1 MSVMNRPLFR
11 ANGGSVN
18 GDRRRDIVDEIN
30 ELDRLVAD
38 EIISQARADHDRQL
52 LRDEMMQIPLSE
64 SEQKTIKDMAGS
76 YFRDVGG
83 KGRESMKDRGRGPRI
98 RIEEL
103 ADGGPANGF
112 PDLSGDGR
120 ITQKDILMG
129 RGVIAKQEGG
139 PIMSQEAAGQVQM
152 ASEAE
157 GQQVGLDY
165 VAKTLGGI
173 DQAEDVESMI
183 NAIRG
188 NDMPIEARR
197 TELAG
202 FVGQDDAMATP
213 ESVLAMVQPTI
224 MLSEEGAMNSGI
236 GDLMQGMTSDIDM
249 ATEAGAPTDMGQ
261 GVGQLMM
268 AGAPMDAA
276 PQQFA
281 NGGAVQPVHMQQAG
295 DPALVKKIQDLQLA
309 GRTLFPS
316 KSAEDL
322 YAEYLPTFQ
331 NLIGKTTEDRDKD
344 RALALA
350 KAGFQFAAGRGPK
363 GENIAGQPFLSQ
375 LGSVGGQFTEDIA
388 DISTQDRKTDTALRT
403 LAAQAAFDQS
413 AAQKKAQSE
422 FVSDVFQET
431 LKPKEPFVIGQT
443 TTELG
448 TVLNVYSEGDRDEKG
463 DLVPISLGQA
473 LQSGLPMTQTSDTP
487 TKPLTVS
494 QIPSGKDPDQSRRI
508 LQPRLFAYSEGLMEA
523 GALRKFENQI
533 ENAFP
538 FESKDGDIVFD
549 TPLQTNVIEAV
560 VIRKLKGLPV
570 NLRPELEEEALKQ
583 AVEIGAKNPSFLG
596 GAFATEEVLDPASRA
611 SQLLPKEPDLD
622 ALAAEIPGLIA
633 DIDVSKTVG
642 TQNAIFGKVGG
653 VVDMAIETLTGT
665 DPGLSA
671 DYQAGLTALS
681 TLAKTN
687 LILLLET
694 QPGKEN
700 VNLQTQMQSLLNDI
714 ETTPL
719 APTGTQIRRYEANQR
734 FNAQVVGLLEQ
745 QLEIGDLS
753 AVEQKQI
760 RNSLLKL
767 KGISNDLGK
776 VLTRL
781 NVATG
786 QPQTSGRL
794 LTTPDG
800 SIDLMQFM
808 PQEEK
813 PQ

>member
-1 MSVMNRPLFR
+1 MNVMNRPLFR
-11 ANGGSVN
+11 AKGGETS
-18 GDRRRDIVDEIN
+18 
-30 ELDRLVAD
+30 
-38 EIISQARADHDRQL
+38 
-52 LRDEMMQIPLSE
+52 
-64 SEQKTIKDMAGS
+64 K
-76 YFRDVGG
+76 
-83 KGRESMKDRGRGPRI
+83 
-98 RIEEL
+98 
-103 ADGGPANGF
+103 F
-112 PDLSGDGR
+112 PDLSGDGK

-139 PIMSQEAAGQVQM
+139 PIMPQEAAGQVQM

-197 TELAG
+197 TELAE

-213 ESVLAMVQPTI
+213 EAVLAMVQPAI
-224 MLSEEGAMNSGI
+224 MLTEEGAMNSGI
-236 GDLMQGMTSDIDM
+236 GDLMRDMTQDVDM
-249 ATEAGAPTDMGQ
+249 ATDAGAPTDMGQ
-261 GVGQLMM
+261 GVGALMM
-268 AGAPMDAA
+268 AGASMDPA

-281 NGGAVQPVHMQQAG
+281 NGGAVQPVHMADAG
-295 DPALVKKIQDLQLA
+295 DAALTKKIQDLQLA
-309 GRTLFPS
+309 GKTLFPS
-316 KSAEDL
+316 KSAKDL

-413 AAQKKAQSE
+413 AAQKQAQSE

-473 LQSGLPMTQTSDTP
+473 LQSGLPITQTSDTP

-549 TPLQTNVIEAV
+549 TPLQTNVIEAI

-596 GAFATEEVLDPASRA
+596 GAFASEEVLDPASRA
-611 SQLLPKEPDLD
+611 SQLLPEEPDLD

-642 TQNAIFGKVGG
+642 TQNAILGKLGG
-653 VVDMAIETLTGT
+653 VVDMAIEAVTGT

-671 DYQAGLTALS
+671 DYQAGLNALS
-681 TLAKTN
+681 NLAVTN
-687 LILLLET
+687 LLLLLET

-714 ETTPL
+714 QDNPL
-719 APTGTQIRRYEANQR
+719 APTGAQIRRYEANQR

-745 QLEIGDLS
+745 ELGKGDLS
-753 AVEQKQI
+753 AVEQKEIQ
-760 RNSLLKL
+760 NNLLKL

-786 QPQTSGRL
+786 QPQTSGML
-794 LTTPDG
+794 MTTPG
-800 SIDLMQFM
+800 GTLDLNQFM
-808 PQEEK
+808 PPEGR
-813 PQ
+813 